1 MMKKAVII
9 LLLGLIFGCQDDYRT
24 EVWTIAPKN
33 GTNPGEYRHRD
44 IGFAGSA
51 QKNGNGS
58 QIRLRASR
66 KSTNREKNTSLKWES
81 PTGISTLPICPTK
94 SIHCAE

>member
-24 EVWTIAPKN
+24 EVWTIASEEWYK
-33 GTNPGEYRHRD
+33 PGEYRHRD

-51 QKNGNGS
+51 QKNGTVHRS
-58 QIRLRASR
+58 D
-66 KSTNREKNTSLKWES
+66 
-81 PTGISTLPICPTK
+81 
-94 SIHCAE
+94 